1 MVMPAIAPRRWTA
14 AQVRALPDDPPRRYE
29 AIDGELFV
37 SPGPSFPHQFVA
49 GEFFAIIRSFVR
61 RLGVGAVLTGPA
73 EIEPDEY
80 TLVQPDIFVVPLIAG
95 RPPRDWTEAGRV
107 LLTIEILSPS
117 SGRHDRV
124 RKRRLY
130 QRMGV
135 EYWIVDPGARIV
147 ERWLPQSSHPEVCDH
162 LLEWRPQDGLE
173 PLVID
178 LATMFNSA
186 LGDDVS

>member
-1 MVMPAIAPRRWTA
+1 MRARRRGSASRA
-14 AQVRALPDDPPRRYE
+14 AEHSRPP
-29 AIDGELFV
+29 
-37 SPGPSFPHQFVA
+37 
-49 GEFFAIIRSFVR
+49 
-61 RLGVGAVLTGPA
+61 GPA

-135 EYWIVDPGARIV
+135 EYWIVDPDARVV
-147 ERWLPQSSHPEVCDH
+147 ERWLPQSGHPEVCDK
-162 LLEWRPQDGLE
+162 LLEWRPEDGVA
-173 PLVID
+173 PLLID
-178 LATMFNSA
+178 LATMFSSA
-186 LGDDVS
+186 LGEDPG